1 MNRKLKIT
9 AALLLSSGSVV
20 VSRATN
26 WRQASGPASMASSSI
41 DSRQRGGSR
50 MRLARIRLLFVT
62 AALGVAALAIL
73 VSGSG
78 ASGVRQ
84 NQAKLSPQAAL
95 DWNVIAVNTV
105 RSATLTPTK
114 FQPEGTLYMAYVQA
128 AEYNAVMAISGRYAP
143 YRSSL
148 QAVPGASPRAAIAAA
163 AYTTLSYYF
172 PTLAPSL
179 VSAYNDYLN
188 VTLAQVPEKARLAGV
203 AVGSAAASQLIVSR
217 FGDGRD
223 APVSTAF
230 GVAPQAP
237 GTWVFTPPP
246 SLQSAQTPWLA
257 NMKPFMLDRPD
268 QFRSPAPPAITS
280 AEYATDLNET
290 EKMGEAA
297 STARTAAQTATA
309 LFWNANVINQY
320 NQVYRDVATSRNFD
334 LVDTVRLMAM
344 GNMVAAD
351 AGMAC
356 WDSKYHYLY
365 WRPVTAIR
373 GAGLDDNAGTTAD
386 PAWSPLI
393 TTPNHP
399 EYPSAHG
406 CITSAV
412 TAVLASVL
420 KTSAINI
427 DVPGA
432 TGGGTTLTTSQHF
445 ATADDLL
452 KNVADARVWAGLH
465 YRFSTTAGVNIGT
478 QVAQFDLKGNFQPT
492 KK

>member
-1 MNRKLKIT
+1 
-9 AALLLSSGSVV
+9 
-20 VSRATN
+20 
-26 WRQASGPASMASSSI
+26 
-41 DSRQRGGSR
+41 
-50 MRLARIRLLFVT
+50 
-62 AALGVAALAIL
+62 
-73 VSGSG
+73 
-78 ASGVRQ
+78 
-84 NQAKLSPQAAL
+84 
-95 DWNVIAVNTV
+95 
-105 RSATLTPTK
+105 
-114 FQPEGTLYMAYVQA
+114 MAYVQA

-148 QAVPGASPRAAIAAA
+148 QAIPGASPRAAVAAA

-237 GTWVFTPPP
+237 GTWVFAPPP
-246 SLQSAQTPWLA
+246 SAQSAQTPWLA
-257 NMKPFMLDRPD
+257 NVKPFMLDTPD
-268 QFRSPAPPAITS
+268 QFRAPAPPAITS
-280 AEYATDLNET
+280 PEYATDLNET
-290 EKMGEAA
+290 EKMGSAT

-320 NQVYRDVATSRNFD
+320 NQVYRDVATSHNFD

-351 AGMAC
+351 AGIAC
-356 WDSKYHYLY
+356 MDSKYHYLY
-365 WRPVTAIR
+365 WRPITAIR

-406 CITSAV
+406 CVTAAV
-412 TAVLASVL
+412 TGVLTSVL
-420 KTSAINI
+420 KTSDINI

-445 ATADDLL
+445 ATAQRPAQERRRRSSLGRPPLPLL
-452 KNVADARVWAGLH
+452 DHRRRQPRHPGRPVRPEGQLPADEEVTDRDQAAAATAAALSNTSSAVAVELRGQRNLNSQRPC
-465 YRFSTTAGVNIGT
+465 YQS
-478 QVAQFDLKGNFQPT
+478 
-492 KK
+492 